1 MSNNYAVVV
10 DSTTDLPS
18 ELAEKLGV
26 HVIPYIFT
34 LDGKEYYN
42 HLDYRDLSKKDFYN
56 TLRAGKTGSTTQ
68 VTPARY
74 VEEWEPFLKD
84 GKDVLYMCLSSM
96 LSKSFEM
103 SQLAAKELSETY
115 PDRKIITIDSKAA
128 SLGQGLLAFYSS
140 KAKEEGKSIDENAEY
155 INKLI
160 PKLQHWVMADDLHH
174 LRRGGRVSGASAF
187 VGTMLSI
194 KPILT
199 MLDDGKLVPLH
210 KVRGRNKAIEY
221 FLEKVGEY
229 KIDKEHDTVFIAH
242 SDVPDFANELREK
255 LIEKFEVKDF
265 VINEIGPVIGAHTG
279 PGTIALIFASECE
292 RAKGT

>member
-1 MSNNYAVVV
+1 MSDYQIVV
-10 DSTTDLPS
+10 DSTTDLPP
-18 ELAEKLGV
+18 ELAGKLSV

-42 HLDYRDLSKKDFYN
+42 HLDYRDISIKEFYN

-74 VEEWEPFLKD
+74 AEEWEPFLKE

-96 LSKSFEM
+96 LSKSYEM
-103 SQLAAKELSETY
+103 SQLAVNELKETY
-115 PDRKIITIDSKAA
+115 PDRKIISIDSKAA
-128 SLGQGLLAFYSS
+128 SLGQGALAFYAS

-194 KPILT
+194 KPILS

-210 KVRGRNKAIEY
+210 KVRGRGKALEY
-221 FLEKVGEY
+221 FMEKVDEY
-229 KIDKEHDTVFIAH
+229 KIDKEHDTVFISH
-242 SDVPDFANELREK
+242 SDVMDFANELKEK
-255 LIEKFEVKDF
+255 VGEKYGIKNF
-265 VINEIGPVIGAHTG
+265 VVNEIGPVIGAHTG
-279 PGTIALIFASECE
+279 PGTIALIFVGEGE
-292 RAKGT
+292 RPKGGQ